1 MEIMN
6 AMLLSAFLDKTVELP
21 VDDELYLAELNK
33 RAANGREKHVRARV
47 LGTEKSVADG
57 RKL

>member
-1 MEIMN
+1 MN

-33 RAANGREKHVRARV
+33 RAANGREKHVRERV